1 MFEKLIQLTQVL
13 DEVLLNMKGG
23 KMCSWKSLFSSAE
36 LLNVKVQVG
45 TMHKCI
51 NGVKFVER

>member
-1 MFEKLIQLTQVL
+1 
-13 DEVLLNMKGG
+13 
-23 KMCSWKSLFSSAE
+23 MCSWKGLFSSAK

-51 NGVKFVER
+51 NGVKFVEG